1 VASPRE
7 YVCGSAVITDPVGL
21 HARPA
26 VKVTKLA
33 KTFAADVQ
41 IAAERQEKWVNAK
54 SPSAVMKLKATNGE
68 NLLIRANGIDA
79 NDAVAALAGLAGLI
93 DRNFES

>member
-1 VASPRE
+1 MTSSPV
-7 YVCGSAVITDPVGL
+7 YISGSAVITDPIGL

-33 KTFAADVQ
+33 KTFVADIE
-41 IAAERQEKWVNAK
+41 IAAKQQQKWVNAK
-54 SPSAVMKLKATNGE
+54 SPSAVMKLKAANGE
-68 NLLIRANGIDA
+68 SLLIRANGTDA
-79 NDAVAALAGLAGLI
+79 DDAVNALAGLI